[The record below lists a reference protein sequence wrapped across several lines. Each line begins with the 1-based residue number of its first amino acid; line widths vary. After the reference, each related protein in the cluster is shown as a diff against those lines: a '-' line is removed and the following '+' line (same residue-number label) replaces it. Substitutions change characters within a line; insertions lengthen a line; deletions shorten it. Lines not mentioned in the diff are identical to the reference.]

1 MMTRKKLLAVFIVL
15 IFTVAMIFADGLFY
29 QSQAG
34 EKAIDSSYTAQLGIP
49 TDNTTVTDTTAT
61 ATEIPANAVLQA
73 IGNSDYPVTPG
84 DTFLLSYSDGK
95 NLISLNLQADSDCKV
110 SIQSVGVVDAAGMT
124 YSEFKGYVENLILTY
139 YNFSAPQLQL
149 VSCGVFSVR
158 VYGEVSYSQYV
169 TAWGLSRLSDLA
181 IYALDTA
188 STRAVEVTY
197 RDGSK
202 KTYDLFNAL
211 RNGSA
216 EDNPILAPGCEVRFQ
231 KASAIV
237 SLDGAVARS
246 GVYQPA
252 EGESLYVLIQN
263 YAGGLLGSADAQSIR
278 ISNYAGGAYSSRYV
292 SLEDAKSYMPE
303 NGDVIS
309 AVYSSQSLP
318 YVTISG
324 AIVPDAASDTIST
337 TNRTMYSFIPGE
349 TVQQLLANISSM
361 LTSTSDASAA
371 YILRDGSRISIA
383 DKDIVL
389 EQGDTVVIPFS
400 SQAITVTG
408 YVQNPGTFEYVPG
421 MTSDYYIA
429 LAGGFT
435 DSASGK
441 VKVSGGSKDSIPA
454 GATIKANNNN
464 LTTTLTLTATVV
476 SLVSSILLM
485 ITYGHTVLGYF

>member
-1 MMTRKKLLAVFIVL
+1 MFTKKKLLAIVMVL
-15 IFTVAMIFADGLFY
+15 ALTAAMIFADGLFY

-34 EKAIDSSYTAQLGIP
+34 AEAIDSSYTAQLGILTVDTSKTVASIP
-49 TDNTTVTDTTAT
+49 T
-61 ATEIPANAVLQA
+61 NAVLQA
-73 IGNSDYPVTPG
+73 IGSSDYPVTPG
-84 DTFLLSYSDGK
+84 DSFMLSYSDGK
-95 NLISLNLQADSDCKV
+95 NLVSLTLQADSDCNV
-110 SIQSVGVVDAAGMT
+110 AIQSVGVVKASGMT
-124 YSEFKGYVENLILTY
+124 YREFKGYVENLISTY
-139 YNFSAPQLQL
+139 YTFSSPELKL

-158 VYGEVSYSQYV
+158 VCGEVNYSQYV
-169 TAWGLSRLSDLA
+169 TAWGLTRLSDLA
-181 IYALDTA
+181 VYAMDTA

-202 KTYDLFNAL
+202 KTYDLYNSL
-211 RNGSA
+211 RNGSS
-216 EDNPILAPGCEVRFQ
+216 EDDPLLAPGCEVRFL
-231 KASAIV
+231 KASTIV
-237 SLDGAVARS
+237 SLDGAVSRA

-252 EGESLYVLIQN
+252 EGETLYDLIEN
-263 YAGGLLGSADAQSIR
+263 YGGGLLNSADAQSIR
-278 ISNYAGGAYSSRYV
+278 VSNYVEGAYSSRYF
-292 SLEDAKSYMPE
+292 SLDAAKSYIPE
-303 NGDVIS
+303 NGDIVS
-309 AVYSSQSLP
+309 AVYTSQSLP

-324 AIVPDAASDTIST
+324 AIVPEAGSDEIST
-337 TNRTMYSFIPGE
+337 SNRTMYSFIPGE
-349 TVQQLLANISSM
+349 TAQQLIANISSM

-371 YILRDGSRISIA
+371 YILRDGSKISIA
-383 DKDIVL
+383 KGDVAL
-389 EQGDTVVIPFS
+389 EQGDTIVIPFS

-408 YVQNPGTFEYVPG
+408 YVKNPGTFEYIPG

-435 DSASGK
+435 NSASGK

>member
-1 MMTRKKLLAVFIVL
+1 MTTIKKLLAVFIVL
-15 IFTVAMIFADGLFY
+15 AFSAAMIFADGLFY

-34 EKAIDSSYTAQLGIP
+34 TEAIDSSYTAQLGIP
-49 TDNTTVTDTTAT
+49 TANTTAT
-61 ATEIPANAVLQA
+61 TIPANAVLQA

-95 NLISLNLQADSDCKV
+95 SLISLNLQADSNCNV
-110 SIQSVGVVDAAGMT
+110 SIQSVGVVDAADMT
-124 YSEFKGYVENLILTY
+124 YSEFKFHVENLISTY

-149 VSCGVFSVR
+149 VGCGVFSVR

-169 TAWGLSRLSDLA
+169 TSWGLTRLSDLA
-181 IYALDTA
+181 AYALDTA
-188 STRAVEVTY
+188 STRAVEITY

-202 KTYDLFNAL
+202 KTYDLYNAL

-216 EDNPILAPGCEVRFQ
+216 EDNPLLAPGCEVRFQ
-231 KASAIV
+231 KADAIV
-237 SLDGAVARS
+237 ALDGAVSRS
-246 GVYQPA
+246 GVYQPKN
-252 EGESLYVLIQN
+252 GESLYDLIQN
-263 YAGGLLGSADAQSIR
+263 YGGGLLGSADAQSIR

-292 SLEDAKSYMPE
+292 SLEESKSYTPA

-309 AVYSSQSLP
+309 AVYGSQSLP

-324 AIVPDAASDTIST
+324 AIVPDAASDAIST
-337 TNRTMYSFIPGE
+337 TNRTMYSFVPGE
-349 TVQQLLANISSM
+349 TVQQLLANIASM
-361 LTSTSDASAA
+361 FTSTSDAGAA
-371 YILRDGSRISIA
+371 YILRDGSKIAVA
-383 DKDIVL
+383 DKDIAL

-408 YVQNPGTFEYVPG
+408 YVKNPGTFEYVPG
-421 MTSDYYIA
+421 MTKDYYIA

-435 DSASGK
+435 DSASGR
-441 VKVSGGSKDSIPA
+441 VKVSGGNAGDEIPA